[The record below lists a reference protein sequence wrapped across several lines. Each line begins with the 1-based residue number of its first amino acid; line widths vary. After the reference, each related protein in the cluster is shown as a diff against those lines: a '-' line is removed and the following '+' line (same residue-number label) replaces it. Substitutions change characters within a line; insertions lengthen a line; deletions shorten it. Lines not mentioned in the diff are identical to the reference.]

1 MKLCIVK
8 VISILE
14 RIHISGSRESF
25 PDSEEAVNLLIGSQ
39 VPHTVN
45 CLDRDLST
53 VLVDYILQL
62 TQIWGGKGVA
72 YFVLHDVPPYFHL
85 DRFD

>member
-53 VLVDYILQL
+53 MLVDYILQL
-62 TQIWGGKGVA
+62 TQMGGGVA
-72 YFVLHDVPPYFHL
+72 YFVLHDFHL